1 MTHAYITHP
10 LRQQLVEV
18 ALQWE
23 RSYSVLPRVGDALSE
38 FDAAMFV
45 GHTPETFSKEMVGT
59 TAVQKGF
66 DFRWES
72 TRYQVKHNRP
82 SGKKGSKVTN
92 SGKVTTNFEWDVLV
106 YILYNERFELQE
118 VWQWEIDAYQK
129 AFGLTG
135 QKNIRL
141 KEMQKGQSLL

>member
-1 MTHAYITHP
+1 MTHAYISHP

-23 RSYSVLPRVGDALSE
+23 RHYSVLPRVGDALSE
-38 FDAAMFV
+38 FDAAMLV
-45 GHTPETFSKEMVGT
+45 GHTPETFSKAMVGT
-59 TAVQKGF
+59 SAVQKGF

-92 SGKVTTNFEWDVLV
+92 AGNVTTNFEWDILV
-106 YILYNERFELQE
+106 YVLYNEFFEIQE
-118 VWQWEIDAYQK
+118 VWQWDAETYQK
-129 AFGLTG
+129 AFDSRS
-135 QKNIRL
+135 QKRISL
-141 KEMQKGQSLL
+141 KEMQKGKSLL

>member
-1 MTHAYITHP
+1 MHGYISHP
-10 LRQQLVEV
+10 LRQQLVEI

-38 FDAAMFV
+38 FDAAMLV
-45 GHTPETFSKEMVGT
+45 GHTPETFSKAMVGT

-66 DFRWES
+66 DFCWES

-92 SGKVTTNFEWDVLV
+92 AGNVTTNFEWDILIYV
-106 YILYNERFELQE
+106 LYNEFFDIQE
-118 VWQWEIDAYQK
+118 VWQWDVETYQK
-129 AFGLTG
+129 MFDSKS
-135 QKNIRL
+135 QKHISL
-141 KEMQKGQSLL
+141 KDMQKGKPLS

>member
-1 MTHAYITHP
+1 MTHASISHP

-38 FDAAMFV
+38 FDAAMLV
-45 GHTPETFSKEMVGT
+45 GHTPETFSKAMVGT
-59 TAVQKGF
+59 SAVQKGF

-72 TRYQVKHNRP
+72 TRYQIKHNRP

-92 SGKVTTNFEWDVLV
+92 AGNVATNFEWDILV
-106 YILYNERFELQE
+106 YVLYNEFFEIQE
-118 VWQWEIDAYQK
+118 VWQWDVESYQK
-129 AFGLTG
+129 TFDSGS
-135 QKNIRL
+135 QKRISL
-141 KEMQKGQSLL
+141 KEMQKGKSLL